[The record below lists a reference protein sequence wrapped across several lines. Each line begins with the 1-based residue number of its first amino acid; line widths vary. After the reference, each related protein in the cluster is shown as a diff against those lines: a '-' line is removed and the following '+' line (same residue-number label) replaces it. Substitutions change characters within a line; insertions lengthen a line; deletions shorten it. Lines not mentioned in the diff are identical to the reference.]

1 MPRRLSEEEGA
12 KDDRW
17 ILSYADFIT
26 LLFAFF
32 VVLYA
37 ISTINEEK
45 YSQISEALSER
56 FINLEPG
63 VAAKEVSSTGIFDTG
78 FQPVQEPVNS
88 DAGMPVSTPKSATD
102 SLEVLLTPLIEQGV
116 AKLSDNKLWFE
127 IELHSSLLFESGSAT
142 LSPEADM
149 LLEKLAMVLQKTP
162 SPINVEGFTDNQPV
176 KSMIFTS
183 NWELS
188 AVRAAVVTRILAE
201 FGVKPER
208 LVASG
213 YGEYRPAYSN
223 RSETGREKNRR
234 VTLVVARDQQVRRL
248 LSAYGG
254 ALLTA
259 ESVETMLEALP
270 EVPAAPPIIEQ
281 TETERGGML
290 YRQAEQGSDHTQQE

>member
-1 MPRRLSEEEGA
+1 MPRRLSEGEGV

-37 ISTINEEK
+37 ISTVNEEK

-56 FINLEPG
+56 FINIG
-63 VAAKEVSSTGIFDTG
+63 SGAAAKEASSTGILNTG
-78 FQPVQEPVNS
+78 FQPAQEPVSS
-88 DAGMPVSTPKSATD
+88 DAGIPVSTQKSATD
-102 SLEVLLTPLIEQGV
+102 SLEVLLAPLIEQGV

-149 LLEKLAMVLQKTP
+149 LLEQLAIVLQQTP

-188 AVRAAVVTRILAE
+188 AVRAAVVARILAE

-270 EVPAAPPIIEQ
+270 EVPVAPPIIEQ